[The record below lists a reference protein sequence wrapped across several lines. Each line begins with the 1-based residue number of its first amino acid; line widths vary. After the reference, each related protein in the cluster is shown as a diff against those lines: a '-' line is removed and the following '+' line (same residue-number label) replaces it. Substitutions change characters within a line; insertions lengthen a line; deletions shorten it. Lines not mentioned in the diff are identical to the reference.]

1 MSLDHYGEYAR
12 MHCDGRRDGIGEFE
26 FMEHVLSVMV
36 EVH

>member
-1 MSLDHYGEYAR
+1 MSPDYHGEYSR
-12 MHCDGRRDGIGEFE
+12 MHCDVRGDGIGEFE

>member
-1 MSLDHYGEYAR
+1 MSPDYQGEYAR
-12 MHCDGRRDGIGEFE
+12 MHWDGRRDGIGEFE